1 MLVLARETTAA
12 ALLRSARTQAG
23 LTQQALARRAEVPQ
37 SVISAYESGAR
48 EPALTTLT
56 ALVDAT
62 GRDLV
67 IDVVERCGPEPTLT
81 GPLGTRLR
89 RRRARALA
97 ILRRHGATHPRVFGS
112 VARNEDRPDSD
123 IDLLVHLTPGTGLL
137 AIARLQRD
145 LEAALGAPVDVVP
158 DDSLKAGTRHH
169 ILAEAIAL

>member
-1 MLVLARETTAA
+1 M
-12 ALLRSARTQAG
+12 LRSARTNAG
-23 LTQQALARRAEVPQ
+23 LTQQALARRAKVTQ
-37 SVISAYESGAR
+37 SVISAYESGVR
-48 EPALTTLT
+48 EPALATLT

-67 IDVVERCGPEPTLT
+67 IDVAPRCGHEPSLT
-81 GPLGTRLR
+81 GPVGTQLR

-123 IDLLVHLTPGTGLL
+123 IDLLVHLSPGTGLL

-145 LEAALGAPVDVVP
+145 LEVAIGVPVDVVP
-158 DDSLKAGTRHH
+158 DDSLKAGTRDH
-169 ILAEAIAL
+169 ILAEAVAL